1 MCSGAGQFAR
11 RPPTTPGA
19 GLQGRSIGGP
29 SSSLAGHV
37 RRLASPLHDG
47 ASDPGAGPVRPVK
60 AFLQRLEPAHLN
72 GLSVALGVAATH
84 AVIGA
89 LFGETAGLAAVAGAV
104 CASMPDVPNPPHR
117 VLSRVLP
124 AAFAAALVTALAGW
138 ADGSLALT
146 LALIAAVS
154 FVSLMALAWGLR
166 AGPLSFSPVLAM
178 VFSMAWDRTAGSATP
193 VEHALWVGLGGCV
206 YAGWARASAVL
217 LRHRLRELA
226 IANAL
231 RATEQRVRSRAQRIA
246 LAVNADEARI
256 RSSIADDVVL
266 ADALQAARDQVFAA
280 RRSPRSR
287 KQTDLVLGLI
297 ELRDLLLASRL
308 DTELLG
314 QDFPGRQWRSALAD
328 TLRQLAGVLRGLAD
342 AVAYGSPLPEV
353 SAQTWRANLAAR
365 LAEVD
370 APPGD
375 SRGHLV
381 SALQSRLG
389 HMMDDVCAMVVRQ
402 ARADDLESPWTPEK
416 LAPFVSPEGWPLA
429 SLKPHLTLQSS
440 VMRHAL
446 RSAVALTLAYAL
458 GASLPW
464 AAHPFWLM
472 LSVAV
477 VLRGNLEQTIARRN
491 DRILGTVQ
499 GCLLVMLLAHVH
511 WVPLLSLCFIAGVGV
526 AHAYVNRR
534 YRVAATAAT
543 LMALLQPLM
552 LDPTSDPAIGE
563 RLADT
568 VIGAGLAW
576 LFSFVLPSWERAAVP
591 RLATALRGALARHA
605 ANMLRWA
612 PSAEEQLAQR
622 VSRQQVYTALAALAA
637 AAQRTRAEPESVR
650 LPEAEIESALS
661 HGYRLMALLGAVQQ
675 QVQRRVDR
683 LDPARAQAALPLA
696 LKACVDVLN
705 GEPMTGTD
713 PAEIPDADAGAW
725 PEHLGQQDLTPW
737 LLRRLRLCRHEARE
751 FVGALDQLQPQG
763 VKT

>member
-1 MCSGAGQFAR
+1 M
-11 RPPTTPGA
+11 
-19 GLQGRSIGGP
+19 
-29 SSSLAGHV
+29 
-37 RRLASPLHDG
+37 
-47 ASDPGAGPVRPVK
+47 K
-60 AFLQRLEPAHLN
+60 AFFQRLEAAHLN

-84 AVIGA
+84 LVLGG
-89 LFGETAGLAAVAGAV
+89 LFGETAGLAAVGGAV
-104 CASMPDVPNPPHR
+104 CASLTDVPNPPQR
-117 VLSRVLP
+117 VLPRVLP
-124 AAFAAALVTALAGW
+124 AAFAAGVVTLLVGLAE
-138 ADGSLALT
+138 GSLALT
-146 LALIAAVS
+146 IALVAVVG
-154 FVSLMALAWGLR
+154 FLSLMTLAWGLR

-178 VFSMAWDRTAGSATP
+178 VFAMAWDRTAGAASP
-193 VEHALWVGLGGCV
+193 LEHALWVGLGGCV
-206 YAGWARASAVL
+206 YAGWARASAVV

-226 IANAL
+226 LVNAL
-231 RATEQRVRSRAQRIA
+231 RATAMRMRSRAQRIA
-246 LAVNADEARI
+246 LAVGADEARI
-256 RSSIADDVVL
+256 RASIADDVVL

-328 TLRQLAGVLRGLAD
+328 TLRQLAGVLAALAD
-342 AVAYGSPLPEV
+342 ALAYGAPLPEV
-353 SAQTWRANLAAR
+353 SADTWRAHLAAR
-365 LAEVD
+365 LAEVG

-375 SRGHLV
+375 SRTHLV

-389 HMMDDVCAMVVRQ
+389 HMMDDVCAMVARQ
-402 ARADDLESPWTPEK
+402 ARGDDVDSPWTPEK

-429 SLKPHLTLQSS
+429 ALKPHLTLQSG

-446 RSAVALTLAYAL
+446 RSALALSLAYAL
-458 GASLPW
+458 GAALPW

-477 VLRGNLEQTIARRN
+477 VLRGNLEQTLARRN
-491 DRILGTVQ
+491 DRIRGTVQ
-499 GCLLVMLLAHVH
+499 GCLLVMLLAHVE
-511 WVPLLSLCFIAGVGV
+511 WVPLLSLCFIAAVGV

-552 LDPTSDPAIGE
+552 LAPGSDPFIGE

-591 RLATALRGALARHA
+591 RLAAQLRGALARHA

-612 PSAEEQLAQR
+612 PSADVQLAQR
-622 VSRQQVYTALAALAA
+622 LSRQQAYTALAALAA
-637 AAQRTRAEPESVR
+637 AAQRTRVEPESVR

-661 HGYRLMALLGAVQQ
+661 HGYRLMALLGAVQH
-675 QVQRRVDR
+675 QVQRRSAR
-683 LDPARAQAALPLA
+683 LDAAKAEAALPLA
-696 LKACVDVLN
+696 QKACVDVLG

-713 PAEIPDADAGAW
+713 PVDIPDADAGAW

-737 LLRRLRLCRHEARE
+737 LLRRLRLCRLEARE
-751 FVGALDQLQPQG
+751 FVAALNQLQPEG
-763 VKT
+763 PKT